1 MNRMCKILL
10 SSLILS
16 LCSASL
22 SLSASA
28 TDLKK
33 ESSEQKSAATK
44 QESSEQ
50 KSSATKQESSEQK
63 SAVVEHNTSDQ
74 KESAAKA
81 PSVFFPSP
89 AFEFD
94 SAVDGTDVIHDF
106 VIMNRGRDTLQV
118 KKVKTG

>member
-10 SSLILS
+10 SSLILA

-22 SLSASA
+22 CLSASA

-33 ESSEQKSAATK
+33 ETSELKSAAIK

-50 KSSATKQESSEQK
+50 KSE
-63 SAVVEHNTSDQ
+63 VVEHKASDQ
-74 KESAAKA
+74 KESAAKT
-81 PSVFFPSP
+81 PSLFFPSP

-94 SAVDGTDVIHDF
+94 SAVEGTDVIHDF
-106 VIMNRGRDTLQV
+106 VIMNKGTDALQV